1 MEYLL
6 VSAFAFFIGSLCY
19 IVFDMHRFTSA
30 HHKKK

>member
-6 VSAFAFFIGSLCY
+6 VATFAYFIGSFCY
-19 IVFDMHRFTSA
+19 IVFDMCRFTSA